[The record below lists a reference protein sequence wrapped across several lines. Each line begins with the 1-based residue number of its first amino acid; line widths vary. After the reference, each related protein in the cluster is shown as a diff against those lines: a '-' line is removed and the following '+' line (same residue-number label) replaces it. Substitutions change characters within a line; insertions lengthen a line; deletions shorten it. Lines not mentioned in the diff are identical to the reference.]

1 MASLTI
7 ITEESSRDTHRR
19 TTASSILH
27 KWLIKPR
34 PMLISKFFIELCA
47 CMIFH
52 FVGSISA
59 TPWANGIILMVLVYY
74 TAKITGAHLNPALS
88 LTFTML
94 GHTNPLEMLVYW
106 AAQVLGCMLGA
117 LWLAILV
124 PGLRIGASG
133 SEQYSGCFYPAHG
146 TSAIQVFGL
155 EAICTFNFIVPIFS
169 VVWYTIHKKGY
180 GNTGPLMVGLS
191 LIANAFAA
199 GPFTGG
205 SLNPARSLGSVVVFD
220 CDNRYLKNYILGQL
234 LGGALVPL
242 FVMPWYG
249 ISPKAWYLDFVP
261 VPVVEYMREL
271 QPSIVIS
278 PAIMQAAAILS
289 SSMQHHDTCNSIDVC
304 IEPSIRQSI
313 DPAMRRSID
322 PAIYRC
328 INDGSIHHTDTQP
341 SAKRWGRSYIELQR
355 GVLDTQ

>member
-1 MASLTI
+1 MASLTL
-7 ITEESSRDTHRR
+7 ITEDAMNSRRP
-19 TTASSILH
+19 TTACTILH

-59 TPWANGIILMVLVYY
+59 TPWSNGIVLMVLVYY

-117 LWLAILV
+117 MWLAILV
-124 PGLRIGASG
+124 PGLYIGASG
-133 SEQYSGCFYPAHG
+133 SEAYSGCFYPADN
-146 TSAIQVFGL
+146 TSALQVFGL
-155 EAICTFNFIVPIFS
+155 EALCTFNFIVPIFS

-205 SLNPARSLGSVVVFD
+205 ALNPARSLGSIVVFD
-220 CDNRYLKNYILGQL
+220 CDNKYLKNYILGQF

-249 ISPKAWYLDFVP
+249 ISPNAWYLDFVP
-261 VPVVEYMREL
+261 MPVVEYMREL
-271 QPSIVIS
+271 QPSIIS
-278 PAIMQAAAILS
+278 PAMIHAAMLSNFQAERAPGDLS
-289 SSMQHHDTCNSIDVC
+289 LTGLKWGKSFDT
-304 IEPSIRQSI
+304 
-313 DPAMRRSID
+313 
-322 PAIYRC
+322 
-328 INDGSIHHTDTQP
+328 T
-341 SAKRWGRSYIELQR
+341 
-355 GVLDTQ
+355 LDTPGGVPRWMRASVDQGSVESGYPVI